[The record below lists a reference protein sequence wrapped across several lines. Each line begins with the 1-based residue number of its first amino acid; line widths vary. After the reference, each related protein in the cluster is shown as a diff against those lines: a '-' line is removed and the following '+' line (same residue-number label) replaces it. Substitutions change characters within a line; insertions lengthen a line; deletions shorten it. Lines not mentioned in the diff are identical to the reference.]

1 MIGLSIDPALLAAAQ
16 DAIIR
21 STLGQVATIVR
32 EETRGLEQDLEG
44 LTRMAVPGRLWRA
57 WKSAVNPPR
66 GAARKPA
73 GQVFVNGGNR
83 SLGAMTFHSEKGR
96 IASKDGQYLAI
107 PLPAAGARGRA
118 RSLTPGEWERRTGQ
132 RLRFVYRP
140 GRPSLLVADNGTL
153 NGRTGTFRQATAK
166 RQASGRGVATVPI
179 FVLVPFVD
187 FKPGFSV
194 EPVVQRREQRFLNR
208 LRAEV

>member
-1 MIGLSIDPALLAAAQ
+1 MIGLHIDPADLAKAE

-21 STLGQVATIVR
+21 RTLGRVTEIVR
-32 EETRGLEQDLEG
+32 EETRGLETDLEG

-57 WKSAVNPPR
+57 WRSAVNPRR
-66 GAARKPA
+66 GMARQPA

-96 IASKDGQYLAI
+96 IVSKDGQYLAI
-107 PLPAAGARGRA
+107 PLPAAGSRGRG
-118 RSLTPGEWERRTGQ
+118 RTLTPGEWERRTGQ

-140 GRPSLLVADNGTL
+140 GRASLLVADGGTL
-153 NGRTGTFRQATAK
+153 NARTGTFRAGTAK
-166 RQASGRGVATVPI
+166 RQASGRGLATVPI
-179 FVLVPFVD
+179 FALVPFVD

-194 EPVVQRREQRFLNR
+194 EPVVNRREQRFLSR